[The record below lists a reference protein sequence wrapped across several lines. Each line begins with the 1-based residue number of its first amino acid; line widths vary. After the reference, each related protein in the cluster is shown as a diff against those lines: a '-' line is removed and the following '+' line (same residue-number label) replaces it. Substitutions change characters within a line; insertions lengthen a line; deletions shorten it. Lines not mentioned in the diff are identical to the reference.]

1 LQDLS
6 SKDRTNHNPRVHTLP
21 ETNHKSDNPKYG
33 LSNFGQVGPLV
44 VFVLAFIMLGVYW
57 IILSPIVD
65 ETILVHNNFDPTVVP
80 LSQDRANAISL
91 LSTSFDLYLVFVV
104 IILVI
109 WLLLQSLRER
119 EGGVY

>member
-1 LQDLS
+1 
-6 SKDRTNHNPRVHTLP
+6 
-21 ETNHKSDNPKYG
+21 
-33 LSNFGQVGPLV
+33 
-44 VFVLAFIMLGVYW
+44 MLGVYW

-65 ETILVHNNFDPTVVP
+65 QSILIHNNFDPTVVP

-91 LSTSFDLYLVFVV
+91 LSNAFDVYLIFVV
-104 IILVI
+104 VILVI